1 VKVEFHPAA
10 DAEMRAAATYYQDR
24 VLGLGDEFLA
34 EIERVCARLSEQQSL
49 GPRLDADHRR
59 IALRRFP
66 FGLIYRLNSSKVQ
79 VVAIAHRRRRPEY
92 WRRRG

>member
-1 VKVEFHPAA
+1 
-10 DAEMRAAATYYQDR
+10 MRAAATYYQDR

-66 FGLIYRLNSSKVQ
+66 FGLNRLHLTENPRVGGSIPPLATINFGPFRS
-79 VVAIAHRRRRPEY
+79 HR
-92 WRRRG
+92 